1 MFKIRSRRHTTPPP
15 STPPSRCNE
24 AGLLDFPLL
33 TNPTNIVE
41 SFSEELINHF
51 DNKRDTMIAD
61 PITVQPIEEP
71 QPCAEVAP
79 PVLPKLPYK
88 STDLNLLPLDDVF
101 QRFINGDDT
110 PDLSAESRTSSV
122 TSENAALDN
131 AQDQSV
137 TSDSKVSESSNL
149 LRISSSYFRSKF
161 KMFRTVKS
169 MDSLKK
175 PKSVDDTVPELPN
188 SPVELM
194 KGKFSL
200 DAARSFKLSG
210 LSQRKKSAAGS
221 VSLQEALIP
230 ALPSPIDD
238 PMQEC
243 HLTSVPS
250 KASSTFSQSTTF
262 SVPQYT
268 SMPSQPTVSK
278 SQSSGSIAQAPPVF
292 ANYPPKPL
300 KYSPVEIKD
309 DSELMIDYQRP
320 KSHSLSKRISLPA
333 VMMRRRSASQAVTID
348 NSALDMAEISK
359 ADRRKSDPNTLP
371 VSGTFGRGSRL
382 FQAFAS
388 GGDNKFRSYLATPQW
403 DQ

>member
-1 MFKIRSRRHTTPPP
+1 M
-15 STPPSRCNE
+15 
-24 AGLLDFPLL
+24 
-33 TNPTNIVE
+33 
-41 SFSEELINHF
+41 
-51 DNKRDTMIAD
+51 
-61 PITVQPIEEP
+61 
-71 QPCAEVAP
+71 
-79 PVLPKLPYK
+79 
-88 STDLNLLPLDDVF
+88 F
-101 QRFINGDDT
+101 QRFINGGDT
-110 PDLSAESRTSSV
+110 PDLSAASRTSSV

-131 AQDQSV
+131 GQDQSV

-149 LRISSSYFRSKF
+149 LRKSSSYFRSKF

-175 PKSVDDTVPELPN
+175 PKSVDDTVPELPK

-210 LSQRKKSAAGS
+210 LSRRKKSAAGR
-221 VSLQEALIP
+221 VSLQEASIP

-238 PMQEC
+238 PMQEKC
-243 HLTSVPS
+243 HSTTVPS
-250 KASSTFSQSTTF
+250 KASSTFSQSTIF

-278 SQSSGSIAQAPPVF
+278 SQSSGSIAQGPPVF

-309 DSELMIDYQRP
+309 DSELMINYQRP

-382 FQAFAS
+382 FRTFAS
-388 GGDNKFRSYLATPQW
+388 DGDNKFRSYLATPQW